1 MTFLSFLV
9 PLLVHYALTVLPLG
23 VGLLAF
29 ARTGPGRRRQRWIVV
44 AGLLAVLGGALVLL
58 QGKEALLGA
67 PDDGTWFVVVTGLLP
82 IALGASAC
90 CAGRGSEPPKQ
101 AGWGHQGPVMPQTLL
116 STLSPGERLSIAGT
130 YSLTLLENLCT
141 LSYPAITGW
150 AVDGLLKGSYRGL
163 SALIAV
169 WLVHLVTAFVR
180 QRFDTRVFMG
190 LYARLAVRTVA
201 EQKRLGHGTSIV
213 SARVEMMRDMVG
225 FFEADVPAMFSQVV
239 TVVGSLVM
247 LFTYDLQAGLIAM
260 AVLLP
265 MGLVNGWYWRR
276 ALRLHR
282 GLNDQ
287 IEREIEDIEAARPL
301 RLRRHF
307 GRVRRWHVQLSD
319 SESWTWTV
327 TELATI
333 VALVVLLIDFTRSA
347 SFSAGAIY
355 AVLAYVFDYL
365 EGLDSAPALVNNV
378 ARLRDIRARLG
389 NAEAAD

>member
-1 MTFLSFLV
+1 
-9 PLLVHYALTVLPLG
+9 
-23 VGLLAF
+23 
-29 ARTGPGRRRQRWIVV
+29 
-44 AGLLAVLGGALVLL
+44 
-58 QGKEALLGA
+58 
-67 PDDGTWFVVVTGLLP
+67 
-82 IALGASAC
+82 
-90 CAGRGSEPPKQ
+90 
-101 AGWGHQGPVMPQTLL
+101 MPQTLL
-116 STLSPGERLSIAGT
+116 PTLSRAERLSIAGT
-130 YSLTLLENLCT
+130 YSLTLLENLCM
-141 LSYPAITGW
+141 LAYPAITGW

-190 LYARLAVRTVA
+190 LYARLAVLTVA
-201 EQKRLGHGTSIV
+201 EQQRLGHGTSIV

-239 TVVGSLVM
+239 TVLGSLVM
-247 LFTYDLQAGLIAM
+247 LFTYDLQAGFIAM

-265 MGLVNGWYWRR
+265 MGLVNAWYWRR

-287 IEREIEDIEAARPL
+287 IEREIADIEAARPL

-365 EGLDSAPALVNNV
+365 DGLDSAPALVNNV

-389 NAEAAD
+389 NAVAAD

>member
-1 MTFLSFLV
+1 
-9 PLLVHYALTVLPLG
+9 
-23 VGLLAF
+23 
-29 ARTGPGRRRQRWIVV
+29 
-44 AGLLAVLGGALVLL
+44 
-58 QGKEALLGA
+58 
-67 PDDGTWFVVVTGLLP
+67 
-82 IALGASAC
+82 
-90 CAGRGSEPPKQ
+90 
-101 AGWGHQGPVMPQTLL
+101 MPQTLL
-116 STLSPGERLSIAGT
+116 STLSRAERLSIAGT

-201 EQKRLGHGTSIV
+201 DQQRLGHGTSIV

-265 MGLVNGWYWRR
+265 MGLVNAWYWRR

-365 EGLDSAPALVNNV
+365 DGLDSAPALVNNV
-378 ARLRDIRARLG
+378 ARLRDIRTRLG
-389 NAEAAD
+389 NALAAD

>member
-1 MTFLSFLV
+1 
-9 PLLVHYALTVLPLG
+9 
-23 VGLLAF
+23 
-29 ARTGPGRRRQRWIVV
+29 
-44 AGLLAVLGGALVLL
+44 
-58 QGKEALLGA
+58 
-67 PDDGTWFVVVTGLLP
+67 
-82 IALGASAC
+82 
-90 CAGRGSEPPKQ
+90 
-101 AGWGHQGPVMPQTLL
+101 MPQTIL
-116 STLSPGERLSIAGT
+116 STLCRAERLSIAGT
-130 YSLTLLENLCT
+130 YSLTLLENLCM
-141 LSYPAITGW
+141 LAYPAITGW

-190 LYARLAVRTVA
+190 LYARLAVLTVA

-247 LFTYDLQAGLIAM
+247 LFTYDLQAGFVAM

-265 MGLVNGWYWRR
+265 MGLVNAWYWRR

-319 SESWTWTV
+319 SESWTWSV

-347 SFSAGAIY
+347 SFSAGALY

-365 EGLDSAPALVNNV
+365 QGLDSAPALVNNV

-389 NAEAAD
+389 NAVAD

>member
-1 MTFLSFLV
+1 
-9 PLLVHYALTVLPLG
+9 
-23 VGLLAF
+23 
-29 ARTGPGRRRQRWIVV
+29 
-44 AGLLAVLGGALVLL
+44 
-58 QGKEALLGA
+58 
-67 PDDGTWFVVVTGLLP
+67 
-82 IALGASAC
+82 
-90 CAGRGSEPPKQ
+90 
-101 AGWGHQGPVMPQTLL
+101 MPQTLL

-190 LYARLAVRTVA
+190 LYARLAVLTVA

-265 MGLVNGWYWRR
+265 MGLVNAWYWRR

-378 ARLRDIRARLG
+378 ARLRDIRARLRG
-389 NAEAAD
+389 

>member
-1 MTFLSFLV
+1 
-9 PLLVHYALTVLPLG
+9 
-23 VGLLAF
+23 
-29 ARTGPGRRRQRWIVV
+29 
-44 AGLLAVLGGALVLL
+44 
-58 QGKEALLGA
+58 
-67 PDDGTWFVVVTGLLP
+67 
-82 IALGASAC
+82 
-90 CAGRGSEPPKQ
+90 
-101 AGWGHQGPVMPQTLL
+101 MPQTLL
-116 STLSPGERLSIAGT
+116 STLSRAERLSIAGT
-130 YSLTLLENLCT
+130 YSLTLLENLCM
-141 LSYPAITGW
+141 LAYPAITGW

-190 LYARLAVRTVA
+190 LYARFAVRTVA
-201 EQKRLGHGTSIV
+201 EQQRLGHGTSIV

-247 LFTYDLQAGLIAM
+247 LFTYDLQAGFIAM

-265 MGLVNGWYWRR
+265 MGLVNAWYWRR

-287 IEREIEDIEAARPL
+287 IEREIADIEAARPL